1 MDSKMKKLSLLLM
14 SVISLSACQAS
25 DTNKQMPANDAAA
38 IERQAKVAE
47 KELDT
52 QMMKQWQKGKV
63 VFNEFEGGFFGI
75 VTDSG
80 EKLLPMNLKTEY
92 RQAGAIVKFK
102 GKKNND
108 VMTIQQW
115 GTPFTIESIEL
126 ISKGKPPKNSSLY

>member
-25 DTNKQMPANDAAA
+25 DTNEQMPANDAAA